1 MRVLIVS
8 QYFWPEYFR
17 VNDLAIE
24 LQKTCEVDILTG
36 YPNYPHGNFY
46 KEFLLNKK
54 KFEKLEN
61 VNIYRVPI
69 ISRKSGNKL
78 HLFINYLSFLFSAIF
93 FGPFLLRKKKYDYII
108 TFATSPI
115 IVALVS
121 IFLAKLKNSKHI
133 IWVLDLWPDVL
144 DDLNIVNKKSFLFK
158 LFKFL
163 VFYIYRKSNII
174 LCQSLSFKKEIISQ
188 DNKLKKN
195 IHFFPSW
202 PEDLVNNDN
211 SLKIVND
218 KYDGN
223 FTNVVFAGNIGES
236 QNFDLVTKV
245 FKNLNNQKIRLYV
258 LGEGR
263 DFKKLKELKFKNN
276 IDNLFLLGL
285 KKFEEIQYYLSNA
298 DFLLI
303 SLQYKKTF
311 NSTIPGKFQTYL
323 KYKRPILGFVGG
335 ETNQII
341 NKYKIG
347 KAFNYVDDQS
357 FIKDVENFFLLN
369 KKIKINI
376 SSFDKLLN
384 IYSKKRSIKK
394 LINIFE
400 YLNKDFFYKLKL
412 ITDSSQI
419 NYNENFILSG
429 LNLAF
434 LGYFS
439 SEKLLIHRSMMVWPD
454 GFLKGRF
461 LGNNVKKLPGR
472 EFLKKLSINTK
483 DIKKIIVM
491 GKLES
496 ISKKYLENHFK
507 TEVTHIDLPIGNV
520 DQFKKY
526 IPKFNKDEIC
536 IITLPT
542 PKQENLA
549 NFIAD
554 HQMHYKIF
562 CFGGAVNMASGL
574 EAPLPNFLSKIFFAE
589 TLWRLRFDTRR
600 RLARLLETLFS
611 YTKGEVLKKY
621 KKITFYEQL

>member
-24 LQKTCEVDILTG
+24 LKKNYEVDVLTG
-36 YPNYPHGNFY
+36 YPNYPDGNFY

-61 VNIYRVPI
+61 INIYRVPI
-69 ISRKSGNKL
+69 IARKKGNKFQ
-78 HLFINYLSFLFSAIF
+78 LFLNYLSFLISGIF
-93 FGPFLLRKKKYDYII
+93 IGSFLLRKKKYDYII

-144 DDLNIVNKKSFLFK
+144 NDLKIINKKNILFK
-158 LFKFL
+158 LFKLL
-163 VFYIYRKSNII
+163 VVYIYRRSDII
-174 LCQSLSFKKEIISQ
+174 LCQSLSFKKEILSQ
-188 DNKLKKN
+188 DEKLKKKL
-195 IHFFPSW
+195 HFFPSW
-202 PEDLVNNDN
+202 PEDLVNNND

-218 KYDGN
+218 KYDSN

-245 FKNLNNQKIRLYV
+245 IKSLNNHKIRLYV

-263 DFKKLKELKFKNN
+263 DFEKLKNLKIKNN

-285 KKFEEIQYYLSNA
+285 KKFEEIQYYLLNA

-303 SLQYKKTF
+303 SLKYKKTF

-323 KYKRPILGFVGG
+323 RYKKPILGFIGG

-347 KAFNYVDDQS
+347 KAFNYIDDQS
-357 FIKDVENFFLLN
+357 FIKDVENFFLYN

-394 LINIFE
+394 LINIFDN
-400 YLNKDFFYKLKL
+400 LNKKYFYKLKL
-412 ITDSSQI
+412 ITNPSAI

-439 SEKLLIHRSMMVWPD
+439 SEKLTIHRSMMVWPD
-454 GFLKGRF
+454 GFFKNRF
-461 LGNNVKKLPGR
+461 FKNSIKKLPGR
-472 EFLKKLSINTK
+472 NFLNQLSIDNK
-483 DIKKIIVM
+483 IIKKIIVM

-496 ISKKYLENHFK
+496 SSKKYLENHLK
-507 TEVTHIDLPIGNV
+507 IEVTHINLPMGDL

-526 IPKFNKDEIC
+526 IPIFNKDEIC

-549 NFIAD
+549 TLIANY
-554 HQMHYKIF
+554 QRNYKIF
-562 CFGGAVNMASGL
+562 CFGGAINMASGI
-574 EAPLPNFLSKIFFAE
+574 ETPLPNFLSKIFFAE

-600 RLARLLETLFS
+600 RLARLVETLFS
-611 YTKGEVLKKY
+611 YTKGEVLRKY
-621 KKITFYEQL
+621 DRIIFYEEL

>member
-24 LQKTCEVDILTG
+24 LQKNYEVDVLTG
-36 YPNYPHGNFY
+36 YPNYPEGNFY

-54 KFEKLEN
+54 KFKKLEN

-69 ISRKSGNKL
+69 FARKKGNKFQ
-78 HLFINYLSFLFSAIF
+78 LFLNYLSFLISGIFFSA
-93 FGPFLLRKKKYDYII
+93 FLLRKKKYDYII

-121 IFLAKLKNSKHI
+121 IFLAKLKKSKHI

-144 DDLNIVNKKSFLFK
+144 NDLNIIKKKNFLFK
-158 LFKFL
+158 LFKL
-163 VFYIYRKSNII
+163 IVVYIYRQSDII

-188 DNKLKKN
+188 DYKLKKK
-195 IHFFPSW
+195 IYFFPSW
-202 PEDLVNNDN
+202 PEDLVINNN
-211 SLKIVND
+211 SLNSVNE
-218 KYDGN
+218 KYDSN

-245 FKNLNNQKIRLYV
+245 FKNLNNCKIRLYV

-263 DFKKLKELKFKNN
+263 DFKKLKDLKIRENV
-276 IDNLFLLGL
+276 DNLFLLGL
-285 KKFEEIQYYLSNA
+285 KKFEDIQYYLSNA

-311 NSTIPGKFQTYL
+311 NFTIPGKFQTYL
-323 KYKRPILGFVGG
+323 QYKKPILGFIGG

-347 KAFNYVDDQS
+347 KAFNYVNDQS
-357 FIKDVENFFLLN
+357 FVKDVENFFLVN
-369 KKIKINI
+369 EKIKINI

-384 IYSKKRSIKK
+384 IYAKKKSIKK
-394 LINIFE
+394 LINILE
-400 YLNKDFFYKLKL
+400 NLHKNNFYKLKL
-412 ITDSSQI
+412 IKDSSQI

-439 SEKLLIHRSMMVWPD
+439 SEKLLIHKSMMVWPD
-454 GFLKGRF
+454 GFLKSRF
-461 LGNNVKKLPGR
+461 FNNSIKKLPGR
-472 EFLKKLSINTK
+472 DFLKKLSINTK

-491 GKLES
+491 GKLEL

-507 TEVTHIDLPIGNV
+507 IEISHIDLPIGNV

-549 NFIAD
+549 SFIAE

-574 EAPLPNFLSKIFFAE
+574 EPPLPNYFSKIFFAE
-589 TLWRLRFDTRR
+589 TLWRLRFDTSR
-600 RLARLLETLFS
+600 RLARLIETLYS
-611 YTKGEVLKKY
+611 YTKGEILKKY
-621 KKITFYEQL
+621 KKITFYE

>member
-24 LQKTCEVDILTG
+24 LQKNYEVDVLTG
-36 YPNYPHGNFY
+36 YPNYPDGNFY

-54 KFEKLEN
+54 NFDKLEN
-61 VNIYRVPI
+61 INIYRVPI
-69 ISRKSGNKL
+69 IARKKGNKFQL
-78 HLFINYLSFLFSAIF
+78 ILNYLSFLFSAIF
-93 FGPFLLRKKKYDYII
+93 FGSFLLRKKKYDYII

-144 DDLNIVNKKSFLFK
+144 NDLNIISKKSFLFK
-158 LFKFL
+158 LFKLL
-163 VFYIYRKSNII
+163 VVYIYRKSDII
-174 LCQSLSFKKEIISQ
+174 LCQSLSFKKEILSQ
-188 DNKLKKN
+188 DEKLKKKLY
-195 IHFFPSW
+195 FFPSW
-202 PEDLVNNDN
+202 PEDLVNNND
-211 SLKIVND
+211 SSKIINA
-218 KYDGN
+218 KYDTN

-245 FKNLNNQKIRLYV
+245 FKNLNNDKIRLYV

-263 DFKKLKELKFKNN
+263 DFKKLQDLKIRNN

-285 KKFEEIQYYLSNA
+285 KKFEEIQYYLLNA

-311 NSTIPGKFQTYL
+311 DSTIPGKFQTYL

-341 NKYKIG
+341 NKYKVG
-347 KAFNYVDDQS
+347 KAFNYIDDQS
-357 FIKDVENFFLLN
+357 FIKEVENFFLLN

-376 SSFDKLLN
+376 SSYDKLLN

-400 YLNKDFFYKLKL
+400 NLNKKYFYKLKL
-412 ITDSSQI
+412 ITDSSKI

-439 SEKLLIHRSMMVWPD
+439 SEKLLVHRSMMVWPD
-454 GFLKGRF
+454 GFLKSRF
-461 LGNNVKKLPGR
+461 FSKNVKKLPGR
-472 EFLKKLSINTK
+472 DFLKQLIINNK
-483 DIKKIIVM
+483 IIKKIIVM

-496 ISKKYLENHFK
+496 VSKKYLENHFQ
-507 TEVTHIDLPIGNV
+507 TEVTHIDLPMGNL
-520 DQFKKY
+520 DLFKKY
-526 IPKFNKDEIC
+526 IPIFNKDEIC

-554 HQMHYKIF
+554 NQKHYKIF

-574 EAPLPNFLSKIFFAE
+574 EPPLPKYFSKVFFAE

-611 YTKGEVLKKY
+611 YIKGEILKKY
-621 KKITFYEQL
+621 KKITFYEGV